1 MPEPSSKY
9 TFENTTRRVK
19 AGSITLHFN
28 EAGPNAEASLNRETI
43 VFLHGGGPGASS
55 WSNFKQNLA
64 SFAADY
70 HCILLDMPGFGLS
83 DKPEI
88 PKQFFEYA
96 ADSIVALLD
105 ELGIEKAH
113 LVGNSLGGGA
123 SLRTALDY
131 PDRVGKLVLMGP
143 GGAFKPVFT
152 PEPAEGIKLLGQVVA
167 PPGPTREKVE
177 AFIRVMVYDQ
187 KFVTEELIEER
198 LEAAINPENQAGLI
212 RCMSTFAPPRAG
224 ELWRDLDRIPHRSLI
239 IWGRDDRT
247 LPLDGAFLALQQ
259 LPDARLH
266 VFPRCAHWAQ
276 VEHQAEFDRLAVD
289 FLRNA

>member
-1 MPEPSSKY
+1 MSEY
-9 TFENTTRRVK
+9 TFENTSRRAK
-19 AGSITLHFN
+19 AGPITLHFN
-28 EAGPNAEASLNRETI
+28 EAGPTAEESPNRKTI

-64 SFAADY
+64 SFATDF

-88 PKQFFEYA
+88 SKQFFEYA

-105 ELGIEKAH
+105 ELGIEKTH

-131 PDRVGKLVLMGP
+131 PERVEKLVLMGP

-187 KFVTEELIEER
+187 NFVTEELIEER
-198 LEAAINPENQAGLI
+198 LEAAMNPENQAGLI

-224 ELWRDLDRIPHRSLI
+224 ELWRELDRIPHRTLM

-247 LPLDGAFLALQQ
+247 LPLDGALLALQQ
-259 LPDARLH
+259 MPDARLH

>member
-1 MPEPSSKY
+1 LTQL
-9 TFENTTRRVK
+9 TFDATSRTAQ
-19 AGSITLHFN
+19 AGEISLHFN
-28 EAGPNAEASLNRETI
+28 EAGPRDAQTI

-55 WSNFKQNLA
+55 WSNFKQNLP
-64 SFAADY
+64 SFVDDY
-70 HCILLDMPGFGLS
+70 HCLLLDMPGFGLS

-96 ADSIVALLD
+96 GDSIVALMD
-105 ELGIEKAH
+105 ELGIAKAH

-123 SLRTALDY
+123 SLRTALDH
-131 PDRVGKLVLMGP
+131 PERVDKLVLMGP

-167 PPGPTREKVE
+167 PPGPSREKVE
-177 AFIRVMVYDQ
+177 AFLRVMVYNQ
-187 KFVTEELIEER
+187 SFITEELIEER
-198 LEAAINPENQAGLI
+198 LEAAMNPENQQGLI

-224 ELWRDLDRIPHRSLI
+224 ELWRELDRIPHRTLMV
-239 IWGRDDRT
+239 WGRDDRT
-247 LPLDGAFLALQQ
+247 LPLDGALLALQQ

-276 VEHQAEFDRLAVD
+276 LEHQAEFDRLVLD
-289 FLRNA
+289 FLGNA

>member
-1 MPEPSSKY
+1 MSDL
-9 TFENTTRRVK
+9 TFEETSRTAR
-19 AGSITLHFN
+19 AGEITLHYN
-28 EAGPNAEASLNRETI
+28 EAGPPDADAL

-55 WSNFKQNLA
+55 WSNFKQNLP
-64 SFAADY
+64 SFVDEFR
-70 HCILLDMPGFGLS
+70 CLLVDMPGFGRS
-83 DKPEI
+83 DKPELS
-88 PKQFFEYA
+88 KQFFEYA

-105 ELGIEKAH
+105 TLGIKKAH

-123 SLRTALDY
+123 ALRTALDH

-143 GGAFKPVFT
+143 GGAFKPMFT

-177 AFIRVMVYDQ
+177 AFLRVMVYDQ
-187 KFVTEELIEER
+187 DFITEELIQER
-198 LEAAINPENQAGLI
+198 LEQAINPENQAGLV

-224 ELWRDLDRIPHRSLI
+224 ELWRELDRIPHRTLI

-247 LPLDGAFLALQQ
+247 LPLDGALLALQQ

-276 VEHQAEFDRLAVD
+276 LEHQAEFDRLSLD